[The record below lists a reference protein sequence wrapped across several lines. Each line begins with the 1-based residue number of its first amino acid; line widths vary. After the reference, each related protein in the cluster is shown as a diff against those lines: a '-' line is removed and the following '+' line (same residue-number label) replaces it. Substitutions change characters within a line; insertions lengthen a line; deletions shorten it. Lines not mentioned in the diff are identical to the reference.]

1 MDQLVKKIES
11 FQYGCCT
18 WIGQGACPIICCS
31 TVQWFEICGQ
41 FFFYFW
47 SSIGYSENNEVDYNE
62 LALYVVVEKGN
73 IRQQLHYGLHGN
85 MEMVERKKR
94 LTAYTFSLT
103 SDSTAYVARSDKLI
117 FPECPQNKASSQS
130 LIQPVKRTS
139 RTTFS
144 VFRYN
149 INKKNP

>member
-1 MDQLVKKIES
+1 M
-11 FQYGCCT
+11 
-18 WIGQGACPIICCS
+18 
-31 TVQWFEICGQ
+31 
-41 FFFYFW
+41 
-47 SSIGYSENNEVDYNE
+47 
-62 LALYVVVEKGN
+62 VEKGN